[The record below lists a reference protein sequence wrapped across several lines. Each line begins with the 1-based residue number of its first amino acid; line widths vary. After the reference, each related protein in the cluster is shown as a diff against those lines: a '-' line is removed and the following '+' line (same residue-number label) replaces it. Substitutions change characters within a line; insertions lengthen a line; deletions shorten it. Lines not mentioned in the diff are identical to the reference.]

1 MCDYCDCRAQP
12 EIAGLSADHELLL
25 SMTAALRR
33 SLAAGLSIE
42 AHHLDE
48 LADLLLPHTER
59 EEVGV
64 FTALRDVGVEA
75 DYVIRFEDDHRQIEE
90 LMASAAGVRS
100 AVGPLIE
107 LVEDHFLREETDLFP
122 ARQLLAPDRW
132 DAVEQRVSQPC

>member
-25 SMTAALRR
+25 SMTAGLRR

-48 LADLLLPHTER
+48 LADLLPIHTER

-64 FTALRDVGVEA
+64 FAALRDVGVEA
-75 DYVIRFEDDHRQIEE
+75 DYVIRFRTTTD
-90 LMASAAGVRS
+90 RS
-100 AVGPLIE
+100 
-107 LVEDHFLREETDLFP
+107 R
-122 ARQLLAPDRW
+122 
-132 DAVEQRVSQPC
+132 S